1 MKAVYV
7 FEEDGVQKKI
17 HIDNIS
23 RIRQKGDH
31 ISLIE
36 RNEKVK
42 LHISE
47 RSMRRNNGR
56 IELSPD
62 DAGENMCFPVSDD
75 ETGCL

>member
-1 MKAVYV
+1 MKATYI

-23 RIRQKGDH
+23 RIRQKGEH
-31 ISLIE
+31 ITLIE

-47 RSMRRNNGR
+47 RNMRRNNGR
-56 IELSPD
+56 IELYTD
-62 DAGENMCFPVSDD
+62 DVYDGMCFPVSED
-75 ETGCL
+75 EMR